1 MNAILDGLKLGTS
14 GRTSFIGWRKMLR
27 EKDKSG
33 GECLVNGEE
42 LVHGE
47 TTVWFNAED
56 CIWGCVL
63 IFSGF

>member
-1 MNAILDGLKLGTS
+1 
-14 GRTSFIGWRKMLR
+14 MLR

-63 IFSGF
+63 IFSGFEWHIGSVQRN